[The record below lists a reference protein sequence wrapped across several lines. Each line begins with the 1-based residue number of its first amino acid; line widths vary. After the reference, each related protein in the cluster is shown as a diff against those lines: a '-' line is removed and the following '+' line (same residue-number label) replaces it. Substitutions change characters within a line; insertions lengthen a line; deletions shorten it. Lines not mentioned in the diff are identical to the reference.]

1 MTLGFSQ
8 APPRPQWPAPES
20 TPVMS
25 RFLISAAHKSSGKTT
40 ITVGLCAALTAQG
53 LTVQPFKKGPDYID
67 PMWLGQASGRDCFN
81 LDPFLMTPE
90 QITTCFT
97 RYAAQAD
104 VSIVEGNKGLYDGL
118 ALDGSNSNAAL
129 AQLLDLPVVLVL
141 DARGMTRG
149 IAPLILGYQAF
160 DARIRIVG
168 VILNQLGGARHES
181 KLRAV
186 IEHYTDVPVLG
197 AIQHDPQLAV
207 VERHLGLMPSHELD
221 DASQRMRAMGVL
233 IAAQVDL
240 TRVLQLAAS
249 AKPLAPAPP
258 AVAPVAAPPQPRV
271 RIGLARD
278 KAFGFYYPDDLL
290 ALEAAGAQIVPFNT
304 LQDAALPKVDGL
316 FIGGGFPEMFM
327 PELQANA
334 ALRKDIRVAI
344 EGGLPVYAEC
354 GGLMYLARSLRWQ
367 DRRYDMVGAIPA
379 DVVMHE
385 RPVGRGYVELQPTA
399 DAPWPLMAP
408 ATPTTRRGH
417 EFHYSSLENL
427 APDLKFAYRVLRGH
441 GVDGQRDGIIY
452 RNVLASYAHLRSGA
466 GTDWAPQFVAFV
478 RAHSIA
484 SKPQARALT
493 RTVMVNGKPIA
504 TDVEGYL
511 KTLDDWSED
520 FAREQAKA
528 ESLELTE
535 VHWQVIHFL
544 RAYFEEHRVQA
555 QVRAMIWH
563 FAKVWG
569 PKQGNN
575 HYLHALFPIG
585 GPQKQGNRLA
595 GLLRTKGEH

>member
-1 MTLGFSQ
+1 
-8 APPRPQWPAPES
+8 
-20 TPVMS
+20 MS

-53 LTVQPFKKGPDYID
+53 LAVQPFKKGPDYID

-90 QITTCFT
+90 QISTCFT
-97 RYAAQAD
+97 HYAAQAD
-104 VSIVEGNKGLYDGL
+104 ISIVEGNKGLYDGL

-129 AQLLDLPVVLVL
+129 AELLDLPVVLVL
-141 DARGMTRG
+141 DVRGMTRG

-197 AIQHDPQLAV
+197 AIGHDPRLEV
-207 VERHLGLMPSHELD
+207 VERHLGLMPNSELD
-221 DASQRMRAMGVL
+221 DAAQRVRAMGEL

-240 TRVLQLAAS
+240 PRVLTLAAS
-249 AKPLAPAPP
+249 AKPLPPAPP
-258 AVAPVAAPPQPRV
+258 AAMPVAQPTPRV

-304 LQDAALPKVDGL
+304 LRDTALPQVDGL

-334 ALRKDIRVAI
+334 ALRADIRAAI

-354 GGLMYLARSLRWQ
+354 GGLMYLARTLRWK
-367 DRRYDMVGAIPA
+367 DRTYDMVGALPA

-385 RPVGRGYVELQPTA
+385 RPVGRGYVELTTTA
-399 DAPWPLMAP
+399 EAPWPITAGD
-408 ATPTTRRGH
+408 TPQTVRGH

-427 APDLKFAYRVLRGH
+427 SPDLKFAYHVQRGH
-441 GVDGQRDGIIY
+441 GIDGERDGIVY
-452 RNVLASYAHLRSGA
+452 RNVLAAYAHLRSGA
-466 GTDWAPQFVAFV
+466 GADWAEQFVAFV
-478 RAHSIA
+478 RSHATA
-484 SKPQARALT
+484 SRPQDT
-493 RTVMVNGKPIA
+493 PRTKMVMVDGKSVT

-511 KTLDDWSED
+511 KNLDEWSED
-520 FAREQAKA
+520 FARAQAKA
-528 ESLELTE
+528 EHLELTE
-535 VHWQVIHFL
+535 AHWQVIHFL
-544 RAYFEEHRVQA
+544 RAYYEEHRVQA

-563 FAKVWG
+563 FAKTWG
-569 PKQGNN
+569 PQRGNN
-575 HYLHALFPIG
+575 HYLHELFPVG

-595 GLLRTKGEH
+595 GLLKTKGEH